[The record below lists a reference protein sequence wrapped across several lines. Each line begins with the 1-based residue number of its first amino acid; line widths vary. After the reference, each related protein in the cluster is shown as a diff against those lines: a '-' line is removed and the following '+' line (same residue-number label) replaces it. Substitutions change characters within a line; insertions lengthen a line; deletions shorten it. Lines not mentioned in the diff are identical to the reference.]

1 MIINI
6 TDEALRE
13 LSRIGIKNIRIIYH
27 GQGCGGPVL
36 SMAAGLP
43 DLEDCAVMLKEFTFL
58 LKKELMDKYK
68 TVDIDYSNADG
79 FSVDADN
86 SGGCIRCNGCWL
98 NTIFTNL
105 EA

>member
-1 MIINI
+1 VKINI
-6 TDEALRE
+6 TDEALSE
-13 LSRIGIKNIRIIYH
+13 LNRINIKNIRILYH

-43 DLEDCAVMLKEFTFL
+43 NMDEETIIIKDFMFF
-58 LKKELMDKYK
+58 LKKELIDKYK

-86 SGGCIRCNGCWL
+86 NGGCIRCNGCWL
-98 NTIFTNL
+98 NTIYTNF
-105 EA
+105 EP